1 MFGLMQDRPLL
12 ISSLITHAAC
22 NHGDSE
28 IVSRLGDGKIIRTD
42 YGKTE
47 LRSRKL
53 AQALK
58 SLEVSSGDRVGTLA
72 WNTHRHL
79 ELYYGISGSGAI
91 CHTVNPRLFFEQ
103 IVFICNHA
111 EDKVIFFDLSFV
123 ELAEKLA
130 PLCPSIKTWIALCEP
145 GELPKGVAL
154 PGLQSYEDLIAAQDG
169 AYEWPLFDENTAS
182 SLCYTSGTT
191 GDPKGVLYSHRST
204 ILHSYAAA
212 MPDCFNLSARD
223 VIIPASSMYHANA
236 WGVPYAATLVGAKLV
251 LPGSRLDGAS
261 IIDLIATEG
270 ATVSF
275 GVPTIWSGVAQT
287 LEKTS
292 TQIPSLK
299 RLVIGGAA
307 CPLALMVA
315 FRERHGVEVS
325 HLWGMTETSPLG
337 TVNVLKPKHD
347 GLPVSEKNMLRS
359 KQGRIVY
366 GVELE
371 IVNDAG
377 EPLPHDGKAFGD
389 LLVRGWWISNG
400 YYKLDKVVL
409 RDGGWFQTGDVATI
423 DADGY
428 MGITDRSKDVIKSG
442 GEWISS
448 IDLENAA
455 VGHPNVAEA
464 AVIGVHHPKWDER
477 PLLII
482 VPKVAGGLSKGEIL
496 EFLRDKVAKW
506 WLPDDVLFVDEI
518 PHTATGKI
526 QKMQLRAQFADHL
539 SAQQ

>member
-1 MFGLMQDRPLL
+1 MLGLMQDRPLL
-12 ISSLITHAAC
+12 ISSLITHAAR
-22 NHGDSE
+22 NHGDTE
-28 IVSRLGDGKIIRTD
+28 IVSKLGDGRIIRTD
-42 YGKTE
+42 YSEIE

-53 AQALK
+53 AQTLK
-58 SLEVSSGDRVGTLA
+58 GLGVSPGDRVATLA

-79 ELYYGISGSGAI
+79 ELYYGISGLGAI
-91 CHTVNPRLFFEQ
+91 CHTINPRLFFEQ
-103 IVFICNHA
+103 VVFICNHA
-111 EDKVIFFDLSFV
+111 EDRVVFFDLSFV

-130 PLCPSIKTWIALCEP
+130 PFCPSIKAWVALCDSY
-145 GELPKGVAL
+145 ELPRGVRL

-212 MPDCFNLSARD
+212 MPDSFNLSARD

-251 LPGSRLDGAS
+251 LPGSQLDGAS
-261 IIDLIATEG
+261 IVDLIGAEQ

-275 GVPTIWSGVAQT
+275 GVPTIWSSVSQY

-292 TQIPSLK
+292 ARIPSLK

-307 CPLALMVA
+307 CPLALMDT
-315 FRERHGVEVS
+315 FRELYGVEVS

-337 TVNVLKPKHD
+337 TVNVLKSKHD
-347 GLPVSEKNMLRS
+347 DLPLAERAKLRS
-359 KQGRIVY
+359 KQGRVVY

-389 LLVRGWWISNG
+389 LLVRGWWISSG
-400 YYKLDKVVL
+400 YYKLDKAVL
-409 RDGGWFQTGDVATI
+409 RDGGWFHTGDVATI

-428 MGITDRSKDVIKSG
+428 VGITDRSKDVIKSG

-455 VGHPNVAEA
+455 VGHPSVAEA

-482 VPKVAGGLSKGEIL
+482 VPKNAGELSKGDIL
-496 EFLRDKVAKW
+496 EFLRGKVAKW

-526 QKMQLRAQFADHL
+526 QKMQLRAKFADHL
-539 SAQQ
+539 STRQ

>member
-1 MFGLMQDRPLL
+1 MLGLMQNRPLL
-12 ISSLITHAAC
+12 ISSLIAHAAR
-22 NHGDSE
+22 NHADTE
-28 IVSRLGDGKIIRTD
+28 VISRLGDGKIIRTD
-42 YGKTE
+42 YRKTE
-47 LRSRKL
+47 LRSKKL

-58 SLEVSSGDRVGTLA
+58 RLEVSSSDRVGTLA

-130 PLCPSIKTWIALCEP
+130 PLCPSIKTWIALCDS

-223 VIIPASSMYHANA
+223 VVIPASSMYHANA
-236 WGVPYAATLVGAKLV
+236 WGVAYAATLVGAKLV

-261 IIDLIATEG
+261 LIELIAAEA

-275 GVPTIWSGVAQT
+275 GVPTIWLGVAQS

-292 TQIPSLK
+292 AQIPSLK

-307 CPLALMVA
+307 CPLALMDT

-347 GLPVSEKNMLRS
+347 SLPVSEKNKLRS

-377 EPLPHDGKAFGD
+377 KPLPHDGKAFGD

-400 YYKLDKVVL
+400 YYKVDKAVL

-455 VGHPNVAEA
+455 VAHPNVAEA

-526 QKMQLRAQFADHL
+526 QKMQLRARFADHL
-539 SAQQ
+539 STRQ